1 MPMTL
6 PRFFQLFDGGSVGKY
21 VGTNKK
27 NALTQCKIAK
37 FESDTS

>member
-6 PRFFQLFDGGSVGKY
+6 PRFFQLLTRGSEGKY

-27 NALTQCKIAK
+27 NALTQFKIAK